1 MKKIIFILTI
11 ILIGISIYFFKFPYT
26 TATEVQEEEIVIENP
41 IYDKALSILNE
52 MDTKSKVG
60 QMFIAKCPPQ
70 DQIKTIEEYGPGGYI
85 LFSND
90 FKDKSPEQTID
101 FIADFQKTSN
111 IPMFIAVDEEG
122 GLVNRIS
129 NHEQFRS
136 TPFLSPQELYLKNGF
151 EQIRIDTEEKSIFLK
166 NLGVNLNLAPV
177 CDISTEPSDFMYDRT
192 FGKNA
197 SETSLYVSEVV
208 KIMNDN
214 KIGSAL
220 KHFPGYGK
228 NIDTHEYQAI
238 DNRDYSY
245 FVNNDFLPFKA
256 GINSDATVVMI
267 SHNIVSCMDDTNPA
281 SLSLE
286 VHNTLRNELGF
297 EGLIMTDDLDMKAI
311 SNYLDPET
319 AAIKA
324 VSSGND
330 LICSSNI
337 DVQIPAIINAIENGN
352 IDIEIIDKAVL
363 RILIAKLKL
372 EIIQL

>member
-11 ILIGISIYFFKFPYT
+11 ILIGISIYFFKFPYP
-26 TATEVQEEEIVIENP
+26 TATEVQEEEVVIENP

-70 DQIKTIEEYGPGGYI
+70 NQTKTIEEYAVGGYI
-85 LFSND
+85 LFAND
-90 FKDKSPEQTID
+90 FKDKSPEQTIE
-101 FIADFQKTSN
+101 FISGFQDASKT
-111 IPMFIAVDEEG
+111 PMFIAVDEEG

-129 NHEQFRS
+129 KYKQFRS

-177 CDISTEPSDFMYDRT
+177 CDISTDPSDFMYDRT

-208 KIMNDN
+208 KAMNDN

-256 GINSDATVVMI
+256 GINSDATVVMV
-267 SHNIVSCMDDTNPA
+267 SHNIVSCMDSKNPA
-281 SLSLE
+281 SLSPE

-311 SNYLDPET
+311 SNYFDPSA

-324 VSSGND
+324 ITAGND
-330 LICSSNI
+330 IICSSNV
-337 DVQIPAIINAIENGN
+337 DVQIPAIVSEIENGN
-352 IDIEIIDKAVL
+352 IDIKIIDTAVL

-372 EIIQL
+372 GIIPL

>member
-1 MKKIIFILTI
+1 MKKIILILTI
-11 ILIGISIYFFKFPYT
+11 ILIGISIYFFKFPYP
-26 TATEVQEEEIVIENP
+26 TATEVQEEEVVIENP
-41 IYDKALSILNE
+41 IYDKALSLLNT
-52 MDTKSKVG
+52 MDTKTKVG

-70 DQIKTIEEYGPGGYI
+70 NQLELIKEYNLGGYI
-85 LFSND
+85 LFAND
-90 FKDKSPEQTID
+90 FKDKSPEQTIA
-101 FIADFQKTSN
+101 FIDDFQKTSN

-129 NHEQFRS
+129 KHKQFRS

-151 EQIRIDTEEKSIFLK
+151 EQIRADTEEKSIFLK
-166 NLGVNLNLAPV
+166 KLGINLNLAPV
-177 CDISTEPSDFMYDRT
+177 CDISTDPSDFMYNRT
-192 FGKNA
+192 FGKDA

-208 KIMNDN
+208 KVMNDN

-256 GINSDATVVMI
+256 GINNDATVVMV
-267 SHNIVSCMDDTNPA
+267 SHNIVSCMDSKNPA
-281 SLSLE
+281 SLSPE

-311 SNYLDPET
+311 SNYFDPSA

-324 VSSGND
+324 ITAGND
-330 LICSSNI
+330 IICSSNV
-337 DVQIPAIINAIENGN
+337 DVQIPAIVSEIENGN
-352 IDIEIIDKAVL
+352 VDIKIIDTAVL

-372 EIIQL
+372 GIIPL